1 MKKPIWITLIVLG
14 AVFLSL
20 LIWAICENKALELNT
35 ITVDAQG
42 LPESFDGFRIAH
54 VSDLHS
60 TEIGKGNQKLISML
74 RAAKPDIIAITG
86 DLMDCRDTDPSIAI
100 AFCEEAAKIAPTYYV
115 TGNHEAR
122 LEENLYNRLL
132 DGLRSAGVT
141 ILEDEEQILTRNGES
156 ISVAG
161 HKWGETDAIN
171 NISDFDGYTIL
182 LSHHPEDFDNYVTGG
197 YELVL
202 SGHAHGGQFRLP
214 FVGGLYAPGQGVFPK
229 YDSGLYT
236 EGITNMIV
244 SRGIGNSGFPLR
256 FNNPPEVILVIL
268 KG

>member
-1 MKKPIWITLIVLG
+1 MKKFILTTALVLSALLLWGMAENQMLTVTHITIV
-14 AVFLSL
+14 SD
-20 LIWAICENKALELNT
+20 E
-35 ITVDAQG
+35 
-42 LPESFDGFRIAH
+42 LPEAFDGFRIAH

-74 RAAKPDIIAITG
+74 RDAKPDIIAITG

-100 AFCEEAAKIAPTYYV
+100 EFCEEAAKIAPTYYV

-141 ILEDEEQILTRNGES
+141 ILEDEEQILTRNGQS

-161 HKWGETDAIN
+161 HKWGETDAID

-182 LSHHPEDFDNYVTGG
+182 LSHHPEAFDDYVAGG
-197 YELVL
+197 YDLVL
-202 SGHAHGGQFRLP
+202 CGHAHGGQFRLP
-214 FVGGLYAPGQGVFPK
+214 FVGGLYTPGQGLFPK
-229 YDSGLYT
+229 YDSGLYSKGNT
-236 EGITNMIV
+236 DMIV

-268 KG
+268 KA

>member
-1 MKKPIWITLIVLG
+1 MKKFILTTALVLSALLLWGMAENQMLTVTHITIV
-14 AVFLSL
+14 SD
-20 LIWAICENKALELNT
+20 E
-35 ITVDAQG
+35 
-42 LPESFDGFRIAH
+42 LPEAFDGFRIAH

-74 RAAKPDIIAITG
+74 RDAKPDIIAITG

-100 AFCEEAAKIAPTYYV
+100 EFCEEAAKIAPTYYV

-141 ILEDEEQILTRNGES
+141 ILEDEEQILTRNGQS

-161 HKWGETDAIN
+161 HKWGETDAID

-182 LSHHPEDFDNYVTGG
+182 LSHHPEAFDDYVAGG
-197 YELVL
+197 YDLVL
-202 SGHAHGGQFRLP
+202 CGHAHGGQFRLP
-214 FVGGLYAPGQGVFPK
+214 FVGGL
-229 YDSGLYT
+229 
-236 EGITNMIV
+236 
-244 SRGIGNSGFPLR
+244 
-256 FNNPPEVILVIL
+256 
-268 KG
+268 

>member
-1 MKKPIWITLIVLG
+1 MKKPIWMTLIVLG

-74 RAAKPDIIAITG
+74 RDAKPDIIAITG

-161 HKWGETDAIN
+161 HKWGETDAID

-182 LSHHPEDFDNYVTGG
+182 LSHHPEAFDDYVAGA
-197 YELVL
+197 YDLVL
-202 SGHAHGGQFRLP
+202 CGHVHGGQFRLP
-214 FVGGLYAPGQGVFPK
+214 FVGGLYAPGQGLFPK
-229 YDSGLYT
+229 YDSGLYSKGNT
-236 EGITNMIV
+236 DMIV

-268 KG
+268 KA